1 MKKLT
6 DAEKK
11 EIIKNIL
18 GAADRKKQL
27 GIEADLHCITKGD
40 VKDIL
45 KADGVDLRIFCGGR
59 HDKKHIE
66 DELIEEQ
73 AESDEELAQQWADL
87 AIPPYEDNICEP
99 KENICEPKE
108 NHTLEDVQ
116 DIPRKP
122 YTKPE
127 ILDGPPQ
134 DSPRIV
140 KDIPCEDAIIIGP
153 HIIED
158 EQLMSAVNKKLKE
171 LAAER
176 QAHAERIEI
185 IDNTLRKYAY
195 FCNDCSNLIES
206 EGIEV

>member
-6 DAEKK
+6 DVEKK

-45 KADGVDLRIFCGGR
+45 KANGVDLRIFCGGR

-73 AESDEELAQQWADL
+73 AQEPVDEPDTTEQGETDEELAQQWADL
-87 AIPPYEDNICEP
+87 AIPPYE
-99 KENICEPKE
+99 ENICEPKE
-108 NHTLEDVQ
+108 NHTLADVQ

-122 YTKPE
+122 YTNE
-127 ILDGPPQ
+127 IPKAVIAAVEDKITELQ
-134 DSPRIV
+134 YMIEQNKEQEKSLLQHNEKFNARI
-140 KDIPCEDAIIIGP
+140 DILNAW
-153 HIIED
+153 
-158 EQLMSAVNKKLKE
+158 LKE
-171 LAAER
+171 VKNRE
-176 QAHAERIEI
+176 
-185 IDNTLRKYAY
+185 
-195 FCNDCSNLIES
+195 
-206 EGIEV
+206 

>member
-27 GIEADLHCITKGD
+27 GIEADLHCISKGD

-73 AESDEELAQQWADL
+73 AQELVAQDIITPVKDIPVLECTEVGSKEWADL
-87 AIPPYEDNICEP
+87 AIPPYYTEP
-99 KENICEPKE
+99 NFGPLPESSEKEESAA
-108 NHTLEDVQ
+108 
-116 DIPRKP
+116 
-122 YTKPE
+122 
-127 ILDGPPQ
+127 
-134 DSPRIV
+134 DSPR
-140 KDIPCEDAIIIGP
+140 DIKNVSADDVIFLDTHILEDDKILEAIKAKVAA
-153 HIIED
+153 
-158 EQLMSAVNKKLKE
+158 M
-171 LAAER
+171 AER
-176 QAHAERIEI
+176 RRGLVAEIEL
-185 IDNTLRKYAY
+185 IDVRLRKYAHFY
-195 FCNDCSNLIES
+195 EDLYDDIQK
-206 EGIEV
+206 EGVEI